1 MKEGKIKQERR
12 EALMRIPIGIVSGI
26 IVYAWAY
33 LIGVFFIINF
43 FYKIFT
49 GKRIDDLAKM
59 SECWNTQQYYF
70 LRYMTF
76 STNERPFP
84 FVELK
89 KDINK
94 I

>member
-1 MKEGKIKQERR
+1 
-12 EALMRIPIGIVSGI
+12 L
-26 IVYAWAY
+26 
-33 LIGVFFIINF
+33 INF

-49 GKRIDDLAKM
+49 GKRIDDLVRM